1 MVRWLGAFVLST
13 LVVSLAQASVSD
25 ERSKKLPEKYRTW
38 IEEEVTYI
46 ISDVEREAFLGLETE
61 QEREAFINAFW
72 RKRDSTPTTPENE
85 YREEHY
91 KRLAYVN
98 EFYGRDTFR
107 PGWMTD
113 RGRFYII
120 LGPPPEIQNF
130 DGRDEVYPSE
140 LWFYNDPA
148 LTRMGLPP
156 FFYLLFFRRFGSGEL
171 QLYSPISDGPQ
182 KLLTGYQTT
191 ASDPRIETERAYR
204 ELYRVSP
211 ELGQASLSFRTDEA
225 DLAQFSAPS
234 FGTVALIEHVA
245 AAPLRGVDTSYAE
258 YFDIHKGLVES
269 DYLFNFV
276 PSWGATH
283 VLPGPGESYYLH
295 WMIEVD
301 PQNISLV
308 KDEERNMYGT
318 VFIVSVEVAPR
329 DDSDRTLVE
338 LQKESFV
345 SFTEA
350 QAATGTRMPFAYSG
364 MMPVAP
370 GSYDVRITLRNRVCP
385 SRNESECRKSYTFL
399 ESSIDVPMWQTNEP
413 RLSEIVLAYR
423 AERPGDEPAYRP
435 YRFGSV
441 QILPNPRLTYAIG
454 ESAVAMTEA
463 LNAEPGTQMR
473 FRIVSREDPSQARLE
488 KSVDVGS
495 FRLEPLVQELSLE
508 GFTGDNYRLVVNL
521 LDPEGRTI
529 DTRTSDFDVSPRTSI
544 ARPSVQVFWPMIL
557 PEVPGLVELT
567 IGKQYLNLGEKEKA
581 QERFEAALVANPRM
595 GSARESLASLLLETD
610 ETARVVELLEPIYQQ
625 VSDRYEVLILL
636 GEAYF
641 KQENYSGASELLE
654 KAGALRQLDTR
665 LLNFLAISQFQQG
678 NRERARELLEQSL
691 SLQPDQPDV
700 KELLDKLKSEG

>member
-113 RGRFYII
+113 RGRFHII

-182 KLLTGYQTT
+182 KLLTGYQSQAT
-191 ASDPRIETERAYR
+191 DPRVGTERAYR

-211 ELGQASLSFRTDEA
+211 ELAQASLSFRTDEA
-225 DLAQFSAPS
+225 DIAQFSAPS

-350 QAATGTRMPFAYSG
+350 QAATGTRMPFTYSG

-508 GFTGDNYRLVVNL
+508 GFTGDNYRLVVDL